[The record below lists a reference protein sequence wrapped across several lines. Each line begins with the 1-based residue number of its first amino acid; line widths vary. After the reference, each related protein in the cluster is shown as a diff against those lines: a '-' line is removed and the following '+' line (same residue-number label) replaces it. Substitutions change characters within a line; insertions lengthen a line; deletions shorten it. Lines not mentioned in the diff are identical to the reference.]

1 MNFYLIGKC
10 SKRVFKAPL
19 FEYIIV
25 LMVILFYK
33 YRVIL
38 TVKKNNRIGVLG
50 VLQITPSSDCYSN
63 LLHFCN
69 S

>member
-33 YRVIL
+33 YRVTL
-38 TVKKNNRIGVLG
+38 TVKKNNRIG

-63 LLHFCN
+63 LLHFRN